1 MYSDETNKFGKTY
14 NTFLISDEDK
24 NVYCLGLRDMCNKS
38 SHTTLETFKEIL
50 SDISEVCN
58 ENIDNT
64 IGDKILCNLQNFMSD
79 RAKTNIAFTDL
90 LVDYRKEIMPQIL
103 KSWDDLDFE
112 QQDACCR
119 VNNFFCGLH
128 LLVNFAESSSS
139 VLKNYESMC
148 EKIDS
153 SESFKDFYSLDFE
166 ENDDVNISKLDGH
179 VITFL
184 RFCAKCFGKGV
195 DERNGCY
202 ADFCTY
208 CRDKKERNSF
218 ISFRGNR
225 FNVIFLMAEFAFF
238 HKNHVLDFLDNV
250 HGATNFVQKAT
261 LQLCKSNVVIA
272 ECKVLGLISKL
283 ITAPLWRVIERNKHV
298 LDMNNYYELL
308 LDFLKEQGQ
317 CAFVF
322 INADKYPFEEALIV
336 KDKFY
341 DCLCIQDEKN

>member
-1 MYSDETNKFGKTY
+1 M
-14 NTFLISDEDK
+14 ISDEDK

-148 EKIDS
+148 EKINS
-153 SESFKDFYSLDFE
+153 SKSFKDFYSLDFE
-166 ENDDVNISKLDGH
+166 ENDDVNISKL
-179 VITFL
+179 
-184 RFCAKCFGKGV
+184 
-195 DERNGCY
+195 
-202 ADFCTY
+202 
-208 CRDKKERNSF
+208 
-218 ISFRGNR
+218 
-225 FNVIFLMAEFAFF
+225 
-238 HKNHVLDFLDNV
+238 
-250 HGATNFVQKAT
+250 
-261 LQLCKSNVVIA
+261 
-272 ECKVLGLISKL
+272 
-283 ITAPLWRVIERNKHV
+283 
-298 LDMNNYYELL
+298 LL
-308 LDFLKEQGQ
+308 S
-317 CAFVF
+317 
-322 INADKYPFEEALIV
+322 
-336 KDKFY
+336 
-341 DCLCIQDEKN
+341 